1 MTDSVP
7 DDDLDP
13 EVLAI
18 STVHKVLKGLDAAA
32 QERVIIYVAKK
43 LNLELHGAAA
53 NSVRTQSESDRTD
66 SQAAPIPA
74 SSSSTDDADGLEG
87 ISPVAKKW
95 MSRNG
100 LKADQL
106 SALFSLGVDEI
117 DLVARKVPGANK
129 KDRMRSVI
137 LMKGIAAYLSSGAAR
152 VTHEQIKEAC
162 LHYDAYDGGNF
173 AAYIRAMAAEI
184 SGAKEGGYTL
194 SARGLTSATEL
205 LKGLTETGKGT
216 SK

>member
-66 SQAAPIPA
+66 SQAAPIPP

-173 AAYIRAMAAEI
+173 AAYIRAMSAEI

>member
-43 LNLELHGAAA
+43 LNLELHGPAA
-53 NSVRTQSESDRTD
+53 NSVRTQSETDRTD
-66 SQAAPIPA
+66 SQAAPIP
-74 SSSSTDDADGLEG
+74 SSSSTDEADGLEG

-184 SGAKEGGYTL
+184 SGAKESGYTL

>member
-205 LKGLTETGKGT
+205 LKGLTETGKVMM
-216 SK
+216 